1 MWICVVLITYQ
12 DLVWRS
18 LSPCWERCQTEVSL
32 PAPQFFSD
40 ECFNTTTNTLCF
52 LNSFL
57 REVRSGLEW
66 AKSHLLACR
75 LVFTGR
81 SEGCHTSR
89 RSGLWP
95 TFHMSVACWKFIFGS
110 VTAQHCCR
118 AVRWRGG
125 HAMQQVRGGVIPTA
139 HSNCSGGWC
148 YRQESF
154 LYFVGLSLVVPFCAL
169 WFCWTWISNCNPPE
183 IHWPFLESGESYKMR
198 AFGGNAE
205 GYKACYAS
213 VPTLRGHL
221 QSNILKGLGSPS
233 VWAR

>member
-18 LSPCWERCQTEVSL
+18 LFPCWERCQTEVSL
-32 PAPQFFSD
+32 PAPQFFSA

-118 AVRWRGG
+118 AVRWREG

-148 YRQESF
+148 FGQGKLSVFCGLVPCGAF
-154 LYFVGLSLVVPFCAL
+154 LCLVVLLNMNF
-169 WFCWTWISNCNPPE
+169 
-183 IHWPFLESGESYKMR
+183 
-198 AFGGNAE
+198 
-205 GYKACYAS
+205 
-213 VPTLRGHL
+213 
-221 QSNILKGLGSPS
+221 
-233 VWAR
+233 